1 MESGTWKMENK
12 LKIIFFGTPTQVIPI
27 LGELTKHHEV
37 VAVVTAPDQKVG
49 RKQLLTPPPV
59 KVFAQEHNIPV
70 LQPEKLTALNLSEV
84 EGLNSQLFVVAAYGK
99 IIPKKI
105 LDIPK
110 YGAIN
115 IHPSLL
121 PKYRGSTPIQSTLLD
136 GIKTSGISFILMDEK
151 MDHGPLLHQLPFVI
165 SPTDTFDWLMHSMFS
180 QAGIIL
186 PSVIQNYTDGKITP
200 QTQDESLATYTK
212 IIIRQDGYIDINNPP
227 KPEHI
232 ERMTRAYYP
241 WPNAWT
247 TVRIKNQE
255 ARIKFL
261 PENKIQMEGKQP
273 VSLKDFFNGYPE
285 LKEDLEKIVRVKE

>member
-1 MESGTWKMENK
+1 M
-12 LKIIFFGTPTQVIPI
+12 KIIFFGTPTQVIPV
-27 LGELTKHHEV
+27 LDELTKHHEV

-59 KVFAQEHNIPV
+59 KVFAQEHGIPV
-70 LQPEKLTALNLSEV
+70 LQPEKLSALPLSEL
-84 EGLNSQLFVVAAYGK
+84 EGLNAELFIVAAYGK

-105 LDIPK
+105 LSIPHH
-110 YGAIN
+110 GAIN

-121 PKYRGSTPIQSTLLD
+121 PKYRGPTPIQSTILD
-136 GIKTSGISFILMDEK
+136 GVKKSGISFILMDEQ
-151 MDHGPLLHQLPFVI
+151 MDHGPLLHQIPFVI

-186 PSVIQNYTDGKITP
+186 PSVIQNYTDGKTTP
-200 QTQDESLATYTK
+200 QTQDESQATYTK
-212 IIIRQDGYIDINNPP
+212 IITRQDGYIDINSPL

-247 TVRIKNQE
+247 IITVKEKEVRIKL
-255 ARIKFL
+255 L
-261 PENKIQMEGKQP
+261 PQNKIQMEGKQP
-273 VSLKDFFNGYPE
+273 VPLKDFLNGYPD
-285 LKEDLEKIVRVKE
+285 LKEQIMQLY